1 MYDIVETVELLLLLL
16 AETKDHASDVTVFAT
31 PLLWLDVA
39 RGAYVWDHETDTCL
53 RMGGAK

>member
-39 RGAYVWDHETDTCL
+39 RGAYV
-53 RMGGAK
+53 GALKTRDWKTRE